1 MTVQKTD
8 WRSFLSD
15 ERIGSSSRSTSVAD
29 PLRSEFHKD
38 YDRIIFSSAFRRL
51 SDKTQV
57 VPFPQSDYTRRRLT
71 HSLEVSCVGRSLA
84 TEIYSQPE
92 SGISSVVSQGDFEAI
107 VATACL
113 AHDIGN
119 PPFGHFGEKAIQD
132 WAAEFF
138 QRDELGFA
146 IAGNLTSCQLADLT
160 LFEGNAQSFRVLTR
174 LQMGNRTGGMRLTAA
189 TLGALIK
196 YPRPSDV
203 GNQSTRFKKHGCFD
217 DDRPL
222 FERVFQVAHR
232 SAAASGEFQR
242 HPLAWLTEA
251 ADDICYVIVDLEDG
265 WKAGLVSLNDALRIL
280 DAIGQPER
288 VSAGLPDEDRLAMAR
303 ALAISRLVRQ
313 CSEVFRENVDLILDG
328 TFSGS
333 LIDQC
338 AAVVPYQEAK
348 DLVCRR
354 VFQSARVLELEAA
367 GYQAIQGLMN
377 MLVPA
382 VLSTSRNRFQNHLIQ
397 LTGVRLF
404 EGMSN
409 YQKLLACTDN
419 VSGMT
424 DRYCIEQFQKLSGF
438 GTL

>member
-1 MTVQKTD
+1 MTAEKYD
-8 WRSFLSD
+8 WRPFLSD
-15 ERIGSSSRSTSVAD
+15 ERIGSSNRAPTNPD
-29 PLRSEFHKD
+29 PFRSEFHKD

-84 TEIYSQPE
+84 TEIYSQPDLGI
-92 SGISSVVSQGDFEAI
+92 SGIVSQGDFEAI

-132 WAAEFF
+132 WAEHFF
-138 QRDELGFA
+138 RHDERGFA
-146 IAGNLTSCQLADLT
+146 VAGRLNECQLADLT

-174 LQMGNRTGGMRLTAA
+174 LQMGNRVGGMRLTAA

-196 YPRPSDV
+196 YPRPSYV
-203 GNQSTRFKKHGCFD
+203 GQQTSLFKKHGCFD
-217 DDRPL
+217 DDRGL
-222 FERVFQVAHR
+222 FERVFQVAGR
-232 SAAASGEFQR
+232 QSSLAGEFRR

-265 WKAGLVSLNDALRIL
+265 WKSGLVTLEDALRIL
-280 DAIGQPER
+280 DGIGQPER
-288 VSAGLPDEDRLAMAR
+288 VMSGLPDEDRVAMAR
-303 ALAISRLVRQ
+303 ALAISQLVRQ
-313 CSEVFRENVDLILDG
+313 CSSVFRENVDQILDG
-328 TFSGS
+328 TFCGS
-333 LIDQC
+333 LIDHC
-338 AAVVPYQEAK
+338 ASGEPYREAK

-354 VFQSARVLELEAA
+354 VFQSPRVLELEAA

-382 VLSTSRNRFQNHLIQ
+382 VLADLPNRFQKHLIQ
-397 LTGVRLF
+397 LTGVRVSDQ
-404 EGMSN
+404 MTA